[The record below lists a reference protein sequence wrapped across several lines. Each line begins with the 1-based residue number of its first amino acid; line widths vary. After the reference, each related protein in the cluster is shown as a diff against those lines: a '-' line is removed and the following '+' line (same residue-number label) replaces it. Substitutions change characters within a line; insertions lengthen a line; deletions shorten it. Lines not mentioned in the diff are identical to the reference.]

1 MPLNP
6 SVSTISAPYAFKILR
21 LSIVIVSGRVS
32 IALYP
37 FIAATDAIPIPV
49 FPEVGSIIVAPG
61 FKSPFSSASSIIDKA
76 TLSFTE
82 PVGLKYS
89 SFAITFTSL
98 IPDFFIY
105 L

>member
-1 MPLNP
+1 MKFLSFSIAPFMPLNP

-61 FKSPFSSASSIIDKA
+61 FKSPFPRH
-76 TLSFTE
+76 LQ
-82 PVGLKYS
+82 
-89 SFAITFTSL
+89 SL
-98 IPDFFIY
+98 IK
-105 L
+105 LLCLLQNL